1 MRASSAAWALL
12 ALCIINAARAA
23 APPER
28 IVWSSLAA
36 TYELFIAAPDGSNEH
51 PFVPGSGSSYN
62 ASVSCDG
69 RWVVFTSERFG
80 SPDIFRAHPDG
91 SGLERLTDS
100 PAFDD
105 QGALS
110 PDGRTL
116 AFVSTRDGGNAN
128 IWLLD
133 IPTHRTVDLTKSSA
147 GNFRPSWS
155 PDGKWIAFSSDR
167 DTGRIRYLRANG
179 APSWELMQLAALYVV
194 HPDGSGLERLT
205 PLDQFAGSPKWS
217 RDGRHLVYYQVADVE
232 RMRHSSGIVT
242 QIVSMDPN
250 SGAREVRTDG
260 SSRAASPQYVTEA
273 EIGYTVTERVGGKRQ
288 SSLAYTSGRKGP
300 TDAENPSWSPDGS
313 WVIYHRGDRT
323 KHGWADI
330 QPSRDSRYELIG
342 GMPFSADFVG
352 FNATGEQFVYPS
364 GRPYSQLNL
373 AAWDPRSSRII
384 FGAGEERREIGS
396 VALSP
401 DGRNLAV
408 QIGGNFRRPV
418 EPAQIAVMASDGSG
432 LRIVTHGSN
441 SNAGFPSY
449 SPDGRQLVYRVL
461 GSEPGLRILSLSDG
475 KVRKLT
481 GGWDDFPAWSP
492 HGDRIAFTGFE
503 SGDFEIY
510 TIRPDGGGLRQLTHT
525 RGNDSHPV
533 WSPDGRWLA
542 FVSSR
547 TGSKDEYLYSRE
559 AQAYGEIFAMRADGT
574 DARQL
579 TDNQWEELALAW
591 LPAES
596 SAPGRLP
603 TVAATGSR

>member
-1 MRASSAAWALL
+1 LL
-12 ALCIINAARAA
+12 AAAVINPARGT
-23 APPER
+23 APPEK

-51 PFVPGSGSSYN
+51 PFFPGSGSSYN
-62 ASVSCDG
+62 ASFSWDG
-69 RWVVFTSERFG
+69 RWIVFTAERSG

-116 AFVSTRDGGNAN
+116 AFVSTRDGGRAN

-133 IPTHRTVDLTKSSA
+133 IPTHRAVNLTKSPA

-155 PDGKWIAFSSDR
+155 PEGTWIAFSSDR
-167 DTGRIRYLRANG
+167 DTERTRYLRANG
-179 APSWELMQLAALYVV
+179 AQAWELMQLTALYIV
-194 HPDGSGLERLT
+194 HPDGSGLRRLT
-205 PLDQFAGSPKWS
+205 PLGQFAGSPKWS
-217 RDGRHLVYYQVADVE
+217 RDGRRLVYYQVTDVE
-232 RMRHSSGIVT
+232 RMRHGSGIVT
-242 QIVSMDPN
+242 QIISMDLDG
-250 SGAREVRTDG
+250 GARQVHTDG
-260 SSRAASPQYVTEA
+260 RSRAASPQYVTET
-273 EIGYTVTERVGGKRQ
+273 EIGYTVTERVEGKRQ

-300 TDAENPSWSPDGS
+300 TNAESPSWSPDGAL
-313 WVIYHRGDRT
+313 VIYHRGDRI
-323 KHGWADI
+323 KHGWVDF

-342 GMPFSADFVG
+342 GTPFSADFVA

-364 GRPYSQLNL
+364 GQPYSQLNL
-373 AAWDPRSSRII
+373 AAWDPGSSRII
-384 FGAGEERREIGS
+384 FDAGEGKREIGS

-401 DGRNLAV
+401 DGRNVAL
-408 QIGGNFRRPV
+408 QIGVNFRRPV
-418 EPAQIAVMASDGSG
+418 EPSQIALMASDGSG
-432 LRIVTHGSN
+432 MRIVTHGSD

-461 GSEPGLRILSLSDG
+461 GSEQGLRILSLSDG

-481 GGWDDFPAWSP
+481 GGWDDFPTWSP
-492 HGDRIAFTGFE
+492 RGDRIAFTGFQ

-510 TIRPDGGGLRQLTHT
+510 TIRPDGGALRQLTHT

-547 TGSKDEYLYSRE
+547 TGSKDEYLYARE
-559 AQAYGEIFAMRADGT
+559 AQSYGEIFAMRADGT
-574 DARQL
+574 DLRQL

-591 LPAES
+591 LPATS
-596 SAPGRLP
+596 GAPGP
-603 TVAATGSR
+603 GATVAAVRPR